1 MPLKNMTS
9 LLKILTAR
17 VLLHFQLNHLAFP
30 FLGGR
35 SSGGSPRK
43 MTSSHYAQISPLRG
57 QGLPPASAMGL
68 RNSDQRSL
76 MAHSPA
82 KSYFEVS
89 TTKKRIMYEMCLK

>member
-1 MPLKNMTS
+1 MHPFFTQFYLQYILISRIFPLGCQNGS
-9 LLKILTAR
+9 QSPSSSSDHDI
-17 VLLHFQLNHLAFP
+17 
-30 FLGGR
+30 GGG

-76 MAHSPA
+76 MTHSPA
-82 KSYFEVS
+82 KSYFEVC
-89 TTKKRIMYEMCLK
+89 T

>member
-1 MPLKNMTS
+1 MPFVKYDQFTQNTDCSSM
-9 LLKILTAR
+9 
-17 VLLHFQLNHLAFP
+17 LHFQLNHLAFP

-68 RNSDQRSL
+68 RNLDQRSL

-89 TTKKRIMYEMCLK
+89 TTQKNK